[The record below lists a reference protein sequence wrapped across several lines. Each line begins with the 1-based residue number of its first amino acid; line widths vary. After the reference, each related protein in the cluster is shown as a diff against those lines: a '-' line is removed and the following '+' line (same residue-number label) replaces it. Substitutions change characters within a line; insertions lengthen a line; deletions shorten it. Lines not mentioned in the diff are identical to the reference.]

1 MRKHPVLS
9 GVLLLFAVGILLF
22 VFTSGLSVFRGER
35 KSLSGDRV
43 GIVPIKGIITDSK
56 TIIEQI
62 TKYGDD
68 SRIKAVVIR
77 IDSPGGGVAPSQEIY
92 DAVLELRKKKNVVA
106 SMGSVAASGGYYI
119 ACAAERI
126 IANPG
131 SVTGSIGAVMHFS
144 NFEETLK
151 KLGIRASVVKSG
163 RYKDSGSPLRDMT
176 SEERNLF
183 QGVIDDIHDQFV
195 EAVSANRKIPKEK
208 MKEYADGRIFTGRQ
222 ALKLGLVDSLGDL
235 ESAVRTVAELAG
247 IKGKPDIVYPKEKG
261 ISFWKY
267 LLEEA
272 SSQITGKLKE
282 ELTGAYFLSP
292 ASRMRI
298 EY

>member
-77 IDSPGGGVAPSQEIY
+77 IDSPGGVVAPSQEIY

-119 ACAAERI
+119 ACAAER
-126 IANPG
+126 
-131 SVTGSIGAVMHFS
+131 
-144 NFEETLK
+144 
-151 KLGIRASVVKSG
+151 
-163 RYKDSGSPLRDMT
+163 
-176 SEERNLF
+176 
-183 QGVIDDIHDQFV
+183 
-195 EAVSANRKIPKEK
+195 
-208 MKEYADGRIFTGRQ
+208 
-222 ALKLGLVDSLGDL
+222 
-235 ESAVRTVAELAG
+235 
-247 IKGKPDIVYPKEKG
+247 
-261 ISFWKY
+261 
-267 LLEEA
+267 
-272 SSQITGKLKE
+272 
-282 ELTGAYFLSP
+282 
-292 ASRMRI
+292 
-298 EY
+298 